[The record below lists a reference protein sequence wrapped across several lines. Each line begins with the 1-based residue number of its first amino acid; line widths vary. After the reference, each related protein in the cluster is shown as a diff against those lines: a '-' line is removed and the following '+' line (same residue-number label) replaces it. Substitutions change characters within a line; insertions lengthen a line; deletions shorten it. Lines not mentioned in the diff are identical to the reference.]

1 MRYNLCFFY
10 LRNAISQIS
19 EGLME
24 TFLETFQSKG
34 VPNAIGKKIYF
45 PSNGAT
51 VNSGLKNGLI
61 TKMRKKFSR

>member
-1 MRYNLCFFY
+1 
-10 LRNAISQIS
+10 
-19 EGLME
+19 ME

-34 VPNAIGKKIYF
+34 VSDVIGKKIYF

-61 TKMRKKFSR
+61 TKMRKKFWR